1 MPVVSADEAFREL
14 LSRIELSPFRVTL
27 ASQRYNALKAS
38 IEGALPGKVL
48 HQVGSFSRETK
59 IRPPDLSDQLDIEVL
74 VSFGLFPRTLA
85 PDKEGFTPSRVLQ
98 IVRLAIQ
105 SNDTY
110 QVMPQEH
117 DHPTVR
123 VKYPDQMTIEL
134 RPAFEDPRWQHF
146 HGPDRPNCYV
156 VGRSWYTWIEADYD
170 YDAQIISWLD
180 AQAEEKLRPTIKL
193 VKAYFRNASVPLN
206 SFHTEIL
213 VANILPSLVSEWKRY
228 SYGYQHLL
236 AGFLSEVSK
245 TIRSA
250 AVLRGSFSPPVDSG
264 LSYAALSSLAP
275 FLADRAEVAW
285 QLCRANA
292 IDGWREFF
300 GEPFPSGASR
310 GAF

>member
-1 MPVVSADEAFREL
+1 MPVASVDEAFREL

-27 ASQRYNALKAS
+27 ASQRYSALKAS
-38 IEGALPGKVL
+38 IESALPGKVL
-48 HQVGSFSRETK
+48 HQIGSFSRGTK
-59 IRPPDLSDQLDIEVL
+59 IRPPDLSAQLDIEVL
-74 VSFGLFPRTLA
+74 VSFGLFSHSSA
-85 PDKEGFTPSRVLQ
+85 ADKEGFTPSRVLQ
-98 IVRLAIQ
+98 ILRLAIL

-110 QVMPQEH
+110 RVMPQQQ
-117 DHPTVR
+117 DQLTVR
-123 VKYPDQMTIEL
+123 VEYPDQMTIEL

-146 HGPDRPNCYV
+146 HGPDRPNCYI

-170 YDAQIISWLD
+170 YDAQIISWLN
-180 AQAEEKLRPTIKL
+180 AQAEEKLKPTIKL
-193 VKAYFRNASVPLN
+193 VKAYFRSASVPLK

-213 VANILPSLVSEWKRY
+213 VANVLPSLVSEWRRY
-228 SYGYQHLL
+228 GYGYQHLL

-245 TIRSA
+245 TITSA

-264 LSYAALSSLAP
+264 LSYAELSSLAP

-285 QLCRANA
+285 QLCRANT
-292 IDGWREFF
+292 IKGWHKFF